1 MKYLHPI
8 VNVFLMLSLASC
20 SGEKSQNEAAQET
33 PLPEIVMQI
42 QKQARLY
49 STEYRLHKIITQDDT
64 RQLQGSVLNQKYSID
79 LPLGK
84 RSIAI
89 PIEATVKAYVD
100 FGEFDKK
107 NVNRKGEKI
116 EIVLPDPQLE
126 ITSTR
131 INRDEVKQY
140 IPLLR
145 SNFSDAELTTLEQA
159 GRAAIVKDLP
169 NLNLTESARQ
179 NAARALIPM
188 LAAMGFDESQ
198 ITVTFRKKFTVS
210 EISSFLTSE
219 TRK

>member
-1 MKYLHPI
+1 MSIFNRKIWIFALLTTI
-8 VNVFLMLSLASC
+8 FSACGKGDEQSDEV
-20 SGEKSQNEAAQET
+20 E
-33 PLPEIVMQI
+33 LPDIVMQV
-42 QKQARLY
+42 QQQARLY

-64 RQLQGSVLNQKYSID
+64 RQLQGSILNQKYKLD

-84 RSIAI
+84 RSIAV
-89 PIEATVKAYVD
+89 PIEATVKTFVD
-100 FGEFDKK
+100 FGEFSEK
-107 NVNRKGEKI
+107 NVKRNGEKI
-116 EIVLPDPQLE
+116 EIILPDPQFE

-131 INRDEVKQY
+131 VNHDEVKQY

-145 SNFSDAELTTLEQA
+145 SNFSDAELTALTQA
-159 GRAAIVKDLP
+159 GRAAVAKDLP
-169 NLNLTESARQ
+169 KLNLSESARQ